1 MSDLAIQTKTLIKN
15 YGSVHALCSVDLE
28 IRRGEI
34 LGFTLLFT
42 LLAWLL
48 FEWRDV
54 RVSGTGGWKMPA
66 WMAMN
71 WWLSAA
77 RKQK

>member
-1 MSDLAIQTKTLIKN
+1 MPNLAIQTQALTKN
-15 YGSVHALCSVDLE
+15 YGPVRALADLNWE
-28 IRRGEI
+28 H
-34 LGFTLLFT
+34 

-48 FEWRDV
+48 FERRDV

-66 WMAMN
+66 WMTMG
-71 WWLSAA
+71 WWLSLG

>member
-1 MSDLAIQTKTLIKN
+1 MSDLAIQANTLIKN
-15 YGSVHALCSVDLE
+15 YGSVRALDNLNWE
-28 IRRGEI
+28 YLLAL
-34 LGFTLLFT
+34 LGIALVFT

-48 FEWRDV
+48 FERRDV

-66 WMAMN
+66 WMTMN
-71 WWLSAA
+71 WWLSLG